1 MPHSW
6 LSRLS
11 SFLPSLLFS
20 TLAGLQQVTG
30 GCPVRF
36 VCSGGFE
43 CCGIDCCMKTE
54 HFSGP
59 MRTFVISFLVIIP
72 LLCIC
77 GLSKR
82 LCQACW
88 VSEPEPPT
96 QQEVPV
102 SVSFSNP
109 PVSPEIPVPA
119 TFGAPPPY
127 SEVIQKPV
135 LCSPPPREPP
145 PPYTPTPVVTTQS
158 TQQGII
164 NPAF

>member
-6 LSRLS
+6 VFRFS
-11 SFLPSLLFS
+11 SFLPGLLFS
-20 TLAGLQQVTG
+20 ILADLQQVTG
-30 GCPVRF
+30 ECQLHYFCPE
-36 VCSGGFE
+36 GFE
-43 CCGIDCCMKTE
+43 CCANGCCVKTE

-82 LCQACW
+82 LCRACCA
-88 VSEPEPPT
+88 SEPESPS
-96 QQEVPV
+96 QREAPV
-102 SVSFSNP
+102 SVTFSNP
-109 PVSPEIPVPA
+109 PVPPEIPAPVL
-119 TFGAPPPY
+119 FGPPPPY

-135 LCSPPPREPP
+135 LRPPVPPREPP
-145 PPYTPTPVVTTQS
+145 PPYTPVVTTRS
-158 TQQGII
+158 TQQGIV

>member
-6 LSRLS
+6 VSRLPT
-11 SFLPSLLFS
+11 FLPGLLLGI
-20 TLAGLQQVTG
+20 LAGLQQVTG
-30 GCPVRF
+30 GCRLHYFCPE
-36 VCSGGFE
+36 GFE
-43 CCGIDCCMKTE
+43 CCASGCCEKTE

-82 LCQACW
+82 LCRACCD
-88 VSEPEPPT
+88 SEPESST
-96 QQEVPV
+96 QSEVPV
-102 SVSFSNP
+102 AVSFSNP
-109 PVSPEIPVPA
+109 PVPPETPVPVS
-119 TFGAPPPY
+119 FGPPPAY

-135 LCSPPPREPP
+135 LYPPHSREPP
-145 PPYTPTPVVTTQS
+145 PPYTSTPVVTTQ
-158 TQQGII
+158 TTHQGIV